1 MDAGQQAPRESL
13 PKPDQ
18 VLEMRQLPAGQGALC
33 AVLTPAIK
41 ANLNEMTA
49 GQILEIRV
57 NDPTAQG
64 DIASWC
70 RLSGNEL
77 LAASQDSPQVVR
89 LFVRKKKS
97 PA

>member
-1 MDAGQQAPRESL
+1 MDAGHLARRESL
-13 PKPDQ
+13 PKPDK
-18 VLEMRQLPAGQGALC
+18 VLEMRSVPATEGAMC

-41 ANLNEMTA
+41 ANLREMTA

-57 NDPTAQG
+57 DDPTAPG

-77 LAASQDSPQVVR
+77 IAASEDSAQVSR
-89 LFVRKKKS
+89 LFVRKKS
-97 PA
+97 QV

>member
-1 MDAGQQAPRESL
+1 MDARQQAPSESA
-13 PKPDQ
+13 PEPDK
-18 VLEMRQLPAGQGALC
+18 VLEMWSLPAAQGAMC

-41 ANLNEMTA
+41 TKLREMSA

-70 RLSGNEL
+70 RLTGNEL
-77 LAASQDSPQVVR
+77 LASIEESPQVLRV
-89 LFVRKKKS
+89 FVRKKS
-97 PA
+97 QA

>member
-1 MDAGQQAPRESL
+1 MDAGHHAPQESL
-13 PKPDQ
+13 PEPDK
-18 VLEMRQLPAGQGALC
+18 VLEMRQLPADQGAMC

-41 ANLNEMTA
+41 AKLREMTG
-49 GQILEIRV
+49 GQVLEIRV

-77 LAASQDSPQVVR
+77 LAGTLDSPQLLR
-89 LFVRKKKS
+89 LFVRKKS
-97 PA
+97 QA

>member
-1 MDAGQQAPRESL
+1 MDAGQQTFRESL

-18 VLEMRQLPAGQGALC
+18 VLEMRHLPAAQGAMC
-33 AVLTPAIK
+33 AVLTPAVK
-41 ANLNEMTA
+41 AKLSEMTA

-77 LAASQDSPQVVR
+77 LAGIEDSPQLVR
-89 LFVRKKKS
+89 LFVRKK
-97 PA
+97 A

>member
-1 MDAGQQAPRESL
+1 MDTGQQMFSESL
-13 PKPDQ
+13 PQPDQ
-18 VLEMRQLPAGQGALC
+18 VVEMRHLPADQGAMC

-41 ANLNEMTA
+41 AKLSEMTA
-49 GQILEIRV
+49 SQILEIRV

-77 LAASQDSPQVVR
+77 LAGIEESPHWSRV
-89 LFVRKKKS
+89 FVRKK
-97 PA
+97 P

>member
-1 MDAGQQAPRESL
+1 MDAGQQVTSESL
-13 PKPDQ
+13 TKPDQ
-18 VLEMRQLPAGQGALC
+18 VLEMRHLPAAQGALC

-41 ANLNEMTA
+41 AKLREMTA

-57 NDPTAQG
+57 NDPAAQR

-70 RLSGNEL
+70 RLTGNEL
-77 LAASQDSPQVVR
+77 LAGSEDSPQVVR
-89 LFVRKKKS
+89 LFVRKKS

>member
-1 MDAGQQAPRESL
+1 MDTGQQALRESW
-13 PKPDQ
+13 PKPDK
-18 VLEMRQLPAGQGALC
+18 VLEMTHLPAAQGAMC

-41 ANLNEMTA
+41 AELRAMTA

-64 DIASWC
+64 DLASWC

-77 LAASQDSPQVVR
+77 LAGVADSPQAVR
-89 LFVRKKKS
+89 LFVRKKS

>member
-1 MDAGQQAPRESL
+1 MDSGQQTLRESL
-13 PKPDQ
+13 PKPDK
-18 VLEMRQLPAGQGALC
+18 VLEMRRLSAAQGAMC
-33 AVLTPAIK
+33 AVLTPALK
-41 ANLNEMTA
+41 AKLREMVA

-77 LAASQDSPQVVR
+77 LASIEDSPQLLR
-89 LFVRKKKS
+89 LFVRKK
-97 PA
+97 PQA

>member
-1 MDAGQQAPRESL
+1 MDAEQQEFHESL
-13 PKPDQ
+13 LKPDN
-18 VLEMRQLPAGQGALC
+18 VLEMRQVPADQGALC

-41 ANLNEMTA
+41 AQLGEMTA

-77 LAASQDSPQVVR
+77 LASLEESPR
-89 LFVRKKKS
+89 LLRVFVRKK
-97 PA
+97 P

>member
-1 MDAGQQAPRESL
+1 MDAGQQVFRESI
-13 PKPDQ
+13 PQPDR
-18 VLEMRQLPAGQGALC
+18 VLEMKQLPADQGAMC
-33 AVLTPAIK
+33 ALLTPAIK
-41 ANLNEMTA
+41 AALREMTG

-77 LAASQDSPQVVR
+77 LASSLDSPELLR
-89 LFVRKKKS
+89 LFVRKKS
-97 PA
+97 QA

>member
-1 MDAGQQAPRESL
+1 MDAGQQTHSEST
-13 PKPDQ
+13 PEPDKI
-18 VLEMRQLPAGQGALC
+18 LEMRTLPAAEGAMC

-41 ANLNEMTA
+41 AQFSDMSA

-57 NDPTAQG
+57 SDPTAQG

-77 LAASQDSPQVVR
+77 LASIEDSPQFLR
-89 LFVRKKKS
+89 LFVRKKS
-97 PA
+97 QV